1 MYILL
6 EKANARGLDT
16 VENYDCMGY
25 VTVESDAMAWV
36 SNNPEYRTYRYC
48 PDKEIK
54 LRSL

>member
-6 EKANARGLDT
+6 EKANARGFDT

-36 SNNPEYRTYRYC
+36 SNNPEYRTYKYC

-54 LRSL
+54 L